1 MLTETQTT
9 NTIPAR
15 LPTMFIGHGNPMNA
29 ITCNP
34 YRETWLEL
42 GKTLPR
48 PQAILCVSA
57 HWQTRGTQVCI
68 AEQPK
73 TIHDFGGFPKELFA
87 QQYPAPGSPEY
98 ANRVCNLF
106 TPGTIT
112 PTQNWGL
119 DHGAWSILQSLFPAA
134 DVPVFQLSLDVDLD
148 FSAHFALARQL
159 ASLRERG
166 VMIIASGNI
175 VHNLSELY
183 PQAEPTDWALNFD
196 HYVKTALETGD
207 DPALINITRAGDS
220 AELAVPSAEHYL
232 PLLYIAAIRHAEDKM
247 HFFTDTFD
255 LGTLSMR
262 SMSYQ

>member
-106 TPGTIT
+106 TPGRIT

-134 DVPVFQLSLDVDLD
+134 DVPVFQLSLDVNLD

-262 SMSYQ
+262 SVSYQ